1 MISIKS
7 EREIDLMRE
16 AGKLNYLT
24 HEEIK
29 KHIKV
34 GVKTKDLDKIAYEF
48 ITHHHARPSFLNYE
62 GYPASICISI
72 NDEVVHGIP
81 SNRRLKDGDVVSID
95 VGVELHGYH
104 SDAARTYIVG
114 HASKEVLDLVKN
126 TELALYAGLQKIHD
140 GAKIGDIGAAI
151 EEFAHTH
158 GLSVVEELV
167 GHGVGT
173 NIHEDPDVPNYGKK
187 GTGVTLRAGM
197 VLAVEPM
204 LNLGSRYVYLH
215 DDDWTISTDDE
226 KPSAHFEHTVVVTKN
241 GYEILTGEI
250 SNEEKQ
256 IK

>member
-7 EREIDLMRE
+7 KREIELMRE
-16 AGKLNYLT
+16 AGVINYLT
-24 HEEIK
+24 HEEVK
-29 KHIKV
+29 KHLRV
-34 GVKTKDLDKIAYEF
+34 GIKTKELDKIAYKF
-48 ITHHHARPSFLNYE
+48 ITQNQARPSFLNYD

-81 SNRRLKDGDVVSID
+81 GERIIKDGDVVSID
-95 VGVELHGYH
+95 IGVEKHGYH

-114 HASKEVLDLVKN
+114 SASKEVVDLVKN
-126 TELALYAGLQKIHD
+126 TELALYAGLQKIQE

-151 EEFAHTH
+151 EEFAHQH

-173 NIHEDPDVPNYGKK
+173 SIHEDPDVPNYGKAK
-187 GTGVTLRAGM
+187 TGVTLKAGM
-197 VLAVEPM
+197 VIAVEPM

-215 DDDWTISTDDE
+215 DDDWTISTDDGL
-226 KPSAHFEHTVVVTKN
+226 PSAHFEHTVVVTKN

-250 SNEEKQ
+250 SNEKKQ
-256 IK
+256 